1 MTHPMGGNARPPGK
15 MNPMVDTEISD
26 ETEQP
31 ALPPPA
37 PEPIGGLPNWARRT
51 VIGLV
56 LLAAFA
62 SAAWLIGSTEPNENA
77 DLDKTVIISLTP
89 NDGAQALRQTQ
100 VGADLAVGYDGR
112 LVING
117 IEIPEEQMVGA
128 RDPAQVAPDDLA
140 QNGLRANNRNQVYFK
155 PGPGKVIETF
165 ESGTVDITLRY
176 FKEGQPGEGAG
187 TVRWSFNAV

>member
-1 MTHPMGGNARPPGK
+1 
-15 MNPMVDTEISD
+15 MNPMVDTVISD

-37 PEPIGGLPNWARRT
+37 PEPTGGWPNWLRRT
-51 VIGLV
+51 LIGVV
-56 LLAAFA
+56 LLTAFA
-62 SAAWLIGSTEPNENA
+62 SAAWLIGGTEPNENA
-77 DLDKTVIISLTP
+77 DLDKSVIISLTP

-112 LVING
+112 LTING
-117 IEIPEEQMVGA
+117 IEIPEDQMVGA
-128 RDPAQVAPDDLA
+128 RDPAQVSPEDLA

-176 FKEGQPGEGAG
+176 FREGQPGEGAG
-187 TVRWSFNAV
+187 TVRWSFTAV

>member
-1 MTHPMGGNARPPGK
+1 MGATARSPGK
-15 MNPMVDTEISD
+15 MNPMVDTVISD
-26 ETEQP
+26 EAEQP

-37 PEPIGGLPNWARRT
+37 PEPTGGWPNWLRRT
-51 VIGLV
+51 LIGV
-56 LLAAFA
+56 ALLTAFA
-62 SAAWLIGSTEPNENA
+62 SAAWLIGGTEPNENA
-77 DLDKTVIISLTP
+77 DLDKSVIISLTP

-112 LVING
+112 LTING
-117 IEIPEEQMVGA
+117 IEIPEDQMVGA
-128 RDPAQVAPDDLA
+128 RDPAQVSPEDLA

-176 FKEGQPGEGAG
+176 FREGQPGEGAG
-187 TVRWSFNAV
+187 TVRWSFTAV